1 MSYKRRNFYKQ
12 SSSIKPYYN
21 QTNYNEGNNKG
32 DDKLNEKQVLIN
44 KMKSLLILKENSR
57 TRLEELFNEFNTDF
71 ELNINQ
77 LKENARKKFDDYISH
92 PKTKLRNNNDE
103 VNDAL
108 KSLEKE
114 LKEILKVNTSNIEV
128 KLQNLRAMITVTVNY
143 VNKNLYETKA
153 QFEKVYLTGNVE
165 GDKKLQFDD
174 LAEPLVIGF
183 GIYGGGLGAI
193 LGIGIAQGIGESIG
207 AGLFLGEALGFA
219 GVGIGLIIGLVGF
232 GIYNLYKATHKEED
246 LVELAT
252 KGKNKFFQNINNYY
266 YKVKAELDKYKE
278 EVITELIDYIEKQ
291 VAKFQTAM
299 DEMDKPKNNQMSQYN
314 YYYNSYNYNIINKN
328 KK

>member
-12 SSSIKPYYN
+12 SLSITPYYN

-92 PKTKLRNNNDE
+92 PKTKLRYNNDE

-174 LAEPLVIGF
+174 LAKPLVIGF

-193 LGIGIAQGIGESIG
+193 LGIGIAQGIADGIS
-207 AGLFLGEALGFA
+207 AGLLLGEALGFA
-219 GVGIGLIIGLVGF
+219 GVGVGLIIGLVGF

-291 VAKFQTAM
+291 VAKFQTTM

>member
-1 MSYKRRNFYKQ
+1 
-12 SSSIKPYYN
+12 
-21 QTNYNEGNNKG
+21 
-32 DDKLNEKQVLIN
+32 
-44 KMKSLLILKENSR
+44 MKSLLILKENSR

-92 PKTKLRNNNDE
+92 PKTKLRYNNDE

-143 VNKNLYETKA
+143 VNKNLYET

-174 LAEPLVIGF
+174 LAKPLVIGF

-193 LGIGIAQGIGESIG
+193 LGIGIAQGIADGIS
-207 AGLFLGEALGFA
+207 AGLLLGEALGFA
-219 GVGIGLIIGLVGF
+219 GVGVGLIIGLMGF

-252 KGKNKFFQNINNYY
+252 KGKNKFFQNINTN
-266 YKVKAELDKYKE
+266 VL
-278 EVITELIDYIEKQ
+278 L
-291 VAKFQTAM
+291 
-299 DEMDKPKNNQMSQYN
+299 
-314 YYYNSYNYNIINKN
+314 
-328 KK
+328 

>member
-1 MSYKRRNFYKQ
+1 M
-12 SSSIKPYYN
+12 
-21 QTNYNEGNNKG
+21 
-32 DDKLNEKQVLIN
+32 
-44 KMKSLLILKENSR
+44 
-57 TRLEELFNEFNTDF
+57 
-71 ELNINQ
+71 
-77 LKENARKKFDDYISH
+77 
-92 PKTKLRNNNDE
+92 
-103 VNDAL
+103 
-108 KSLEKE
+108 
-114 LKEILKVNTSNIEV
+114 
-128 KLQNLRAMITVTVNY
+128 
-143 VNKNLYETKA
+143 
-153 QFEKVYLTGNVE
+153 
-165 GDKKLQFDD
+165 
-174 LAEPLVIGF
+174 VIGF
-183 GIYGGGLGAI
+183 GIYGGSLGAI
-193 LGIGIAQGIGESIG
+193 LGIGIAQGIAEGIG
-207 AGLFLGEALGFA
+207 GGLLLGEALGIA
-219 GVGIGLIIGLVGF
+219 GVGVGLIIGLVGF